1 MAEFVELQIEAGAS
15 FVTEVNVNDA
25 NGNALDLTTYSARAQ
40 LRKSY
45 YSTTAVDF
53 AVSITDAPGGSI
65 TMQLSAANTSS
76 IRAGRYVYDVEIE
89 NTSTGFVTRI
99 FEGIVTVLPNVT
111 R

>member
-1 MAEFVELQIEAGAS
+1 LADFVEIQIESGAT
-15 FVTEVNVNDA
+15 FFTEVTVNDA
-25 NGNALDLTTYSARAQ
+25 NGSPKDLTNYTVRSQ

-45 YSTTAVDF
+45 YSTTAIDF
-53 AVSITDAPGGSI
+53 QINVSDPMNGIIEMS
-65 TMQLSAANTSS
+65 LSPQVTSN

-89 NTSTGFVTRI
+89 DDEDTVTRI

>member
-1 MAEFVELQIEAGAS
+1 LADFVEIQIESGAT
-15 FVTEVNVNDA
+15 FFTEVTVNDA
-25 NGNALDLTTYSARAQ
+25 NGSPKDLTNYTVRSQ

-45 YSTTAVDF
+45 YSTTAIDF
-53 AVSITDAPGGSI
+53 QINVSDPMNGIIEMS
-65 TMQLSAANTSS
+65 LSSQVTSN

-89 NTSTGFVTRI
+89 DDENTVTRI

>member
-1 MAEFVELQIEAGAS
+1 MADFVEIQIESGAT
-15 FVTEVNVNDA
+15 FFTEVTVNDA
-25 NGNALDLTTYSARAQ
+25 NGSPKDLTNYTVRSQ

-45 YSTTAVDF
+45 YSTTAIDF
-53 AVSITDAPGGSI
+53 QINVSDPMNGIIEMS
-65 TMQLSAANTSS
+65 LSPQVTSN

-89 NTSTGFVTRI
+89 DDEDTVTRI

>member
-1 MAEFVELQIEAGAS
+1 MADFVEIQIESGAT
-15 FVTEVNVNDA
+15 FFTEVTVNDA
-25 NGNALDLTTYSARAQ
+25 NGSPKDLTNYTVRSQ

-45 YSTTAVDF
+45 YSTTAIDF
-53 AVSITDAPGGSI
+53 QINVSDPMNGIIEMS
-65 TMQLSAANTSS
+65 LSSQVTSN

-89 NTSTGFVTRI
+89 DDENTVTRI